1 MKSKIFGL
9 RLHSRQFRL
18 PRIVL
23 LVEPRLNS
31 EQRQQQRL
39 DTNFCTME
47 ETSPSNQRLAFLSPG
62 ENIKERCLEE
72 FNEYS
77 LKEYRLQEEPESL
90 KAFVDLFFLE
100 NGEEEENGI
109 IWLTAYFSLFV

>member
-9 RLHSRQFRL
+9 RQHSRQFRL

-39 DTNFCTME
+39 ETNFCTME
-47 ETSPSNQRLAFLSPG
+47 ETLRPSTQRLAFLSPG
-62 ENIKERCLEE
+62 EKLKERCLEE

-100 NGEEEENGI
+100 NGEEEKNH
-109 IWLTAYFSLFV
+109 LAY